1 MPWADRTRQQRLIV
15 CRWPSALLLIALA
28 ASHGSCAPVPPPS
41 STSGT
46 AAGPAAVAGP
56 PTRYEDLALYSGA
69 DRDAA
74 LLAGAQREGTVTW
87 YTSLAGIGPQVVADA
102 FQQRYGVPVDLYRAD
117 DANLLKRF
125 TEEQRAGRYAADAI
139 ETTGA
144 AIQELARAN
153 QIIPFYTVHA
163 GTYPGRALRGAGTD
177 RVLGIVDRESYQVF
191 AYNTRLFSRDA
202 APRTYRDLARPDFRG
217 KLVMAGT
224 STGVNQVGNWLLNVG
239 GDFVEQM
246 QQQQIQIQNVS
257 GAAVLGLVVTGEFPA
272 SPTTFREHHVE
283 LRQKDPDA
291 PADYVPLEPVVTNAG
306 TIVLPVG
313 APHPNAAILFAD
325 WIVAPDGG
333 QAVLEQLGRGSAAK
347 DPGFQRWYPD
357 DLPPDRLEAQYED
370 WQRRLYQLGGL
381 R

>member
-1 MPWADRTRQQRLIV
+1 MGRHAARRGWGWTL
-15 CRWPSALLLIALA
+15 ALA
-28 ASHGSCAPVPPPS
+28 ALAAACAPAAPS
-41 STSGT
+41 
-46 AAGPAAVAGP
+46 AAPAAVSAPLPASRAVASGP
-56 PTRYEDLALYSGA
+56 PSRYEDLARYDGA
-69 DRDAA
+69 DRDEV

-87 YTSLAGIGPQVVADA
+87 YTSLAGVGPQVMADA

-117 DANLLKRF
+117 DANILKRF
-125 TEEQRAGRYAADAI
+125 TEEQRAGHSTADVI
-139 ETTGA
+139 ETTGPA
-144 AIQELARAN
+144 VNELTQAL
-153 QIIPFYTVHA
+153 QIIPYFSPYLSA
-163 GTYPGRALRGAGTD
+163 YPAQALRGAANGT
-177 RVLGIVDRESYQVF
+177 VLGIVDRESYQVF

-202 APRTYRDLARPDFRG
+202 APRTYRDLARPEFRG

-239 GDFVEQM
+239 EDFVQQM

-272 SPTTFREHHVE
+272 SPTTFREHHLE
-283 LRQKDPDA
+283 LRQKEPDA
-291 PADYVPLEPVVTNAG
+291 PADFVPLEPVVTNAG

-313 APHPNAAILFAD
+313 APHPHAAILFAD

-333 QAVLEQLGRGSAAK
+333 QAAFEQLGRGSAAK
-347 DPGFQRWYPD
+347 DPGFRRWYPD
-357 DLPPDRLEAQYED
+357 DLPPDRLETQYED